1 MKSKKCFLFLAI
13 LKVIQDLQRWM
24 ATYQSHYDA
33 VITVLLF
40 CAIYNHFSS
49 SQLECMLGKQGKI
62 VWLTTQTI
70 NINETDFSFC
80 SAYPLC
86 VSSLNWFNLN
96 SLRFNRIQ
104 KQISLVVPLI
114 QRMLLP
120 YEHHNEDENEK

>member
-1 MKSKKCFLFLAI
+1 
-13 LKVIQDLQRWM
+13 
-24 ATYQSHYDA
+24 
-33 VITVLLF
+33 
-40 CAIYNHFSS
+40 
-49 SQLECMLGKQGKI
+49 MLGKQGKI

-70 NINETDFSFC
+70 NINENDFSFR

-96 SLRFNRIQ
+96 SLKFNRIQ